1 MRVLVTGAS
10 GLLGNA
16 LVRQLAASGTEV
28 AALSFRTPV
37 TLPAGVF
44 PLTHNLEEPGL
55 EALVAAIQPEA
66 IVNAAALSEPGYC
79 EREPMQSRAMNTDLP
94 GQLAELCQ
102 QNNARLIHFST
113 DMVFDGQE
121 GDYDEESIT
130 NPKST
135 YGQHKLEGE
144 NRCLD
149 ACSRAIVIRLP
160 LLMGNSP
167 TGQRSIHE
175 ALFRRWSRDKSTPLF
190 EDEIRQPV
198 SVSNV
203 SLLVENILRYHD
215 DLAGRFHWAGAES
228 LNRLE
233 MGKRIAAHFGIDES
247 LLEATRAQ
255 DLPNFKDRPLKLTM
269 NCTKLAVSVDV
280 PQPSF
285 DEQLA
290 TLKQPEAAE

>member
-16 LVRQLAASGTEV
+16 LVHHFATSGFEV

-37 TLPAGVF
+37 TLPDGVF
-44 PLTHNLEEPGL
+44 PLIHNLEEPGL
-55 EALVAAIQPEA
+55 EALLAAIQPEA
-66 IVNAAALSEPGYC
+66 IINAAALSEPGYC
-79 EREPMQSRAMNTDLP
+79 DREPMQSRAMNATLP
-94 GQLAELCQ
+94 GQLAELCEINQ
-102 QNNARLIHFST
+102 ARLIHFST

-121 GDYDEESIT
+121 GDYDEESLT

-149 ACSRAIVIRLP
+149 ACNRSVVIRLP

-167 TGQRSIHE
+167 SGQRSLHE
-175 ALFRRWSRDKSTPLF
+175 ALFRRWNRNKSTPLF

-198 SVSNV
+198 SATNV
-203 SLLVENILRYHD
+203 AQLVENILRDHD
-215 DLAGRFHWAGAES
+215 DLAGRFHWAGSEC

-233 MGKRIAAHFGIDES
+233 MGQRIAAHFGIDEN

-280 PQPSF
+280 AQPSF
-285 DEQLA
+285 DEQLT
-290 TLKQPEAAE
+290 TLIQPETSD